1 MSFSLQQTDAT
12 GATAARLGTVVTA
25 HGAFPTPMF
34 MPVGTQGTVKGLT
47 PDQLR
52 EMGTRI
58 LLGNT
63 YHLEIRP
70 GSERIRGLGGL
81 HQFMGWHGPI
91 LTDSGGFQ
99 AFSLSEL
106 RTVTD
111 SGVVFKSHLDGARIE
126 LTPARVLEIQQNL
139 GSDIAMVLDVCPPA
153 DAPRDAVEE
162 AVRRTLLWARISRS
176 EADLRGMCANDRMVF
191 GIVQGSR
198 FGDLRESCARALVDL
213 DFPGYAIGGVSV
225 GEAEPVMLEQVAV
238 SAACLPAD
246 KPRYVMGVGTPP
258 QLLQMIALGADMFD
272 CVMPSREARHG
283 IAFTP
288 DGKINL
294 RNQRFRDDPA
304 PLVEGLDNAT
314 CRQFSRAYIRHLI
327 MAGEMLGAT
336 LLTQHNLHFFLDLM
350 HQARTHI
357 AAGDFGTW
365 HRAWI
370 ERYNG
375 AAADR

>member
-336 LLTQHNLHFFLDLM
+336 LLTQHNIHFFLDLM